1 MVETMLEMRGVRKSF
16 KTTKVLD
23 SVDLTVQAGSVVG
36 LVGKNA
42 AGKTTLLKCAL
53 GLLRPQAGAV
63 TILGE
68 LAWSLSAAAKARLG
82 YVPQEVSLYPWMR
95 ISQLIDY
102 TAAFYPR
109 WNRSLAQ
116 RLLGEFELDSRAR
129 VGPLSTGQL
138 QKLAIVLALGH
149 EPDLLVFDEPV
160 ASLDPGARRQFLK
173 TVLDVAGAG
182 RTCLF
187 SSHITSDL
195 ERVADRVAVLKDG
208 RIVYQGE
215 MDALKDQ
222 VKRLQVIAAAP
233 LPNGS
238 FRVPGMLHCSV
249 SGNQAQV
256 SVNGFTPDL
265 PAHIARQWAASVE
278 VQDLNL
284 EEIFLEMHHG

>member
-1 MVETMLEMRGVRKSF
+1 MAETMLEMRGVRKSF
-16 KTTKVLD
+16 KTTNVLD
-23 SVDLTVQAGSVVG
+23 SVDLAVPAGSVVG
-36 LVGKNA
+36 LLGKNA

-68 LAWSLSAAAKARLG
+68 PAWSLSAAAKARLG
-82 YVPQEVSLYPWMR
+82 YVPQEVSLYPWMTV
-95 ISQLIDY
+95 SQVVEY

-109 WNRSLAQ
+109 WNTPLAQ
-116 RLLGEFELDSRAR
+116 RLLGEFELDAKAR
-129 VGPLSTGQL
+129 VGLLSVGQL
-138 QKLAIVLALGH
+138 QKVAIVLALGH
-149 EPDLLVFDEPV
+149 EPDLLVLDEPV
-160 ASLDPGARRQFLK
+160 ASLDPGSRRQFLK

-222 VKRLQVIAAAP
+222 VKRLHVVAAGP
-233 LPNGS
+233 LNGS
-238 FRVPGMLHCSV
+238 FQVPGTLQCSV
-249 SGNQAQV
+249 SGNQAHLSV
-256 SVNGFTPDL
+256 SGFTPEL
-265 PAHIARQWAASVE
+265 PVQIARQWAASVE